1 MPPRSSRNVFRFTV
15 CQREIQNHGISKFSE
30 DITMITHTKKQN
42 KGSKRTS
49 KGSIKTCRVYIDPND
64 FYLMRR
70 RAFLTTLE
78 ASKLL
83 DVTHKTLQ
91 NWEKGRARIPY
102 TAYRVLK
109 IKVGYVFDDDHF
121 KDWFVRGDTLWSP
134 EGRGFKPHELRYI
147 SNYFWMARRWLAERR
162 AAKDLERLNAE
173 LQREAASN
181 GSPTLRVG
189 TLPLGGSAPP
199 QESPKE
205 IDRPHSL
212 QEKPPEFE
220 KFLRDLGITA

>member
-1 MPPRSSRNVFRFTV
+1 MTTHSTKTLKQLKTTKSGVFKSPR
-15 CQREIQNHGISKFSE
+15 I
-30 DITMITHTKKQN
+30 
-42 KGSKRTS
+42 
-49 KGSIKTCRVYIDPND
+49 YIDPND

-162 AAKDLERLNAE
+162 AAKDHERLNAE
-173 LQREAASN
+173 IQREAASN
-181 GSPTLRVG
+181 GSPTLRAG

-199 QESPKE
+199 HATSEE
-205 IDRPHSL
+205 LERPHSL
-212 QEKPPEFE
+212 QQKPPEFE